1 MRHQPFWACRCFRS
15 ELRRIIRA
23 FAIRTAS
30 ALGVCFFDSRVFVSV
45 SAVGIMRNCM
55 AAIEPCSTGCTLMG
69 PVDVDLFLGII
80 DNALLPRS
88 FDGPFRYR
96 MLARRNLP
104 IAERPMHHIWS

>member
-1 MRHQPFWACRCFRS
+1 
-15 ELRRIIRA
+15 
-23 FAIRTAS
+23 
-30 ALGVCFFDSRVFVSV
+30 
-45 SAVGIMRNCM
+45 
-55 AAIEPCSTGCTLMG
+55 MG

-104 IAERPMHHIWS
+104 IAERPLYHIWS